1 MRLRLLEEE
10 YGDRVHMRFK
20 GFLLRPHPQA
30 GRKPGP
36 DHPERWAKIAENGAD
51 VGIQFGVYPAD
62 RDLPTHSLP
71 GLEAAKCAALQGP
84 EAFRRMDLRL
94 MEAYFGEGRDI
105 SDRAVLLELAGE
117 SGLDVEKFQESFD
130 SGYRFRMSSKA
141 GPYYNSGDSQKP
153 GIELIKIARRQM
165 RSFQFDGNDVGRER
179 RGDGRSP
186 FRCSNIRQINPRP
199 KSS

>member
-1 MRLRLLEEE
+1 VRLRLLEEE

-20 GFLLRPHPQA
+20 AFLLRPHPQA

-71 GLEAAKCAALQGP
+71 GLEAAKCAALQGSD
-84 EAFRRMDLRL
+84 AFKRMDLRL

-105 SDRAVLLELAGE
+105 SDRGVLLELATE
-117 SGLDVEKFQESFD
+117 SGLDVDKFQESFD
-130 SGYRFRMSSKA
+130 SGALQPAVLAEDREAHERWGITAIPTVVFNNRRAIVGAVPMDQYRMLTEA
-141 GPYYNSGDSQKP
+141 MLSG
-153 GIELIKIARRQM
+153 RV
-165 RSFQFDGNDVGRER
+165 F
-179 RGDGRSP
+179 
-186 FRCSNIRQINPRP
+186 
-199 KSS
+199 